1 MLLSHV
7 LLPRAVL
14 SSPPVFAKLHSTS
27 AAASASRRPEES
39 SGQTPPP
46 GSSAASR
53 TARICGGARL
63 FGLGVVCAF
72 TKASNTRA
80 VLLLRLVTQTLA
92 DWLSVTAT
100 GPDAW
105 KSEACM
111 VVTAGRREATKVA
124 AS

>member
-1 MLLSHV
+1 MAIVLPSHV
-7 LLPRAVL
+7 LLPTRPTALL
-14 SSPPVFAKLHSTS
+14 SSRPVLPRQA
-27 AAASASRRPEES
+27 
-39 SGQTPPP
+39 PPP

-92 DWLSVTAT
+92 DWLSVTV
-100 GPDAW
+100 
-105 KSEACM
+105 C
-111 VVTAGRREATKVA
+111 VTNLSNNTARVLLAFVNA
-124 AS
+124 